1 MTLVLLTGG
10 TGFVGG
16 QILKRF
22 LERGC
27 RVRLAV
33 RAQVTQRDGVE
44 QVVVRDLFAAD
55 QPALEDLC
63 AGVDVV
69 CHAAWYAVP
78 GKYLTADEN
87 MSCLSGSLRLG
98 QAAIAA
104 RVPRFV
110 GVGTCFEYDLTAGY
124 LRTNTPLAPTTLYG
138 ACKASAYL
146 TLSQLMVREKR
157 SFAWCRLFY
166 LYGEGEDERRL
177 VPYLR
182 ARLAKGER
190 AELTSGKQI
199 RDYMDV
205 REAGRQVA
213 DAALADVEGPV
224 NICSGA
230 PISVADL
237 AYRIA
242 DEYQRRDLLVLGARP
257 DTSGDPVCVFGE
269 AEARVWDAE
278 KLGTS

>member
-10 TGFVGG
+10 TGFVGR
-16 QILKRF
+16 QILKRL

-33 RAQVTQRDGVE
+33 RTQVTQRDGVE
-44 QVVVRDLFAAD
+44 QVVVGDLFAAD

-69 CHAAWYAVP
+69 FHAAWYAVP

-104 RVPRFV
+104 GVPRFV
-110 GVGTCFEYDLTAGY
+110 GVGTCFEYDVTAGY

-138 ACKASAYL
+138 ACKASSYMA
-146 TLSQLMVREKR
+146 LSRLMEREGR

-166 LYGEGEDERRL
+166 LYGEGEDDRRL
-177 VPYLR
+177 VPYIR
-182 ARLAKGER
+182 SQLAAGEG
-190 AELTSGKQI
+190 AELTSGRQI
-199 RDYMDV
+199 RDYLDV
-205 REAGRQVA
+205 EEAGRMIA
-213 DAALADVEGPV
+213 DAALGSVQGAL
-224 NICSGA
+224 NICSGR
-230 PISVADL
+230 PVTVADL
-237 AYRIA
+237 ALRIA
-242 DEYQRRDLLVLGARP
+242 DEFGRRDLIKLGARQDSP
-257 DTSGDPVCVFGE
+257 GDPPCVFGE
-269 AEARVWDAE
+269 PSV
-278 KLGTS
+278 LPHS